1 MGFSGFPSFR
11 LFTFDTLSPLSR
23 HTQTFAAHAPKAVLT
38 SRDPALV
45 PGRSNSFLI
54 LCEHCFFFL
63 LFWLLALMFW
73 RFFTLISRLMCCF
86 GYWRK
91 RSSGV
96 YCVTLAERLAWRDMA
111 GHGGKGAIP
120 GLDFFWTHLNW
131 RGAMEY
137 SLSNVLTLVQ
147 RAFFT
152 WGETFGGFG
161 PGLSDIHLF
170 SSHEKFQGVLMAVLG
185 YHSNTY
191 TGHRLVGKPDEDGLP
206 VATCMSYDTISFPMY
221 YSTIYDTLYER
232 NFGLLSIMNSGRALD
247 E

>member
-73 RFFTLISRLMCCF
+73 RFFTLVSRLMCCF

-96 YCVTLAERLAWRDMA
+96 YC
-111 GHGGKGAIP
+111 
-120 GLDFFWTHLNW
+120 
-131 RGAMEY
+131 
-137 SLSNVLTLVQ
+137 S
-147 RAFFT
+147 FFT

-170 SSHEKFQGVLMAVLG
+170 SSHEKFQGVLMGVLG

-206 VATCMSYDTISFPMY
+206 VATCMSNDTILF
-221 YSTIYDTLYER
+221 
-232 NFGLLSIMNSGRALD
+232 LSLD